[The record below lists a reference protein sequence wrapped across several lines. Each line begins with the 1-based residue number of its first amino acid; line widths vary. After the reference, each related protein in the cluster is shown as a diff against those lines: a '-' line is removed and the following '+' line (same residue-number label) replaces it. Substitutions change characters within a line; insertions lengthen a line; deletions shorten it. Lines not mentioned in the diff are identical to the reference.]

1 MCEATAYLVSS
12 GKEKELMK
20 EVAVVEVKG
29 KQLVF
34 RDILGNE
41 KKLAA
46 KIKRI
51 DLMNHRITVE

>member
-12 GKEKELMK
+12 GKEEELMK
-20 EVAVVEVKG
+20 EVAVVEVNG